1 MFLEAGKAD
10 NFADV
15 VRSGEI
21 MNALQAILAEIPIE
35 INSDPLLMAEREL
48 AAFGRAV
55 RELFGSEQERQSI
68 EDWMQELESMD
79 RSKRE
84 ANTDWRHLTIAAA
97 VRLSNRVC
105 LLR

>member
-35 INSDPLLMAEREL
+35 INSDPLLMAERSRSE
-48 AAFGRAV
+48 RVV
-55 RELFGSEQERQSI
+55 RERARTTVNRRLDAGVGIDGSE
-68 EDWMQELESMD
+68 
-79 RSKRE
+79 
-84 ANTDWRHLTIAAA
+84 
-97 VRLSNRVC
+97 
-105 LLR
+105 